1 GKKHELKLYHKWAV
15 RTPRP
20 VKQRLD
26 PTVPLITGQRVLDS
40 LFPMS
45 KGGTGAI
52 PGAFGTGK
60 CVAAGT
66 PILLGDGQLIAIDE
80 LYNRF
85 APERKPGDGFD
96 EQFIEARGVSVFSF
110 DGARLVKQEIS
121 HVYRG
126 KTEKLLKIRT
136 ASGRSATVTP
146 AHKLVRFRPDARF
159 EERPSVELKVG
170 DFIALPRK
178 VPLNASYQTID
189 PYSLEARLVEP
200 EAIEAVRMTT
210 SRLSEEYG
218 SIKAL
223 AQKLGFAEAVVR
235 GYSKGPN
242 RPSTTFV
249 AKLYSLAGLEKPEV
263 SRLTVERGGSS
274 VKIPRVVD
282 EDLGEFLGLL
292 VSDGMIAGRE
302 IRFFNN
308 DIHLLRR
315 FRELGE
321 TLFEARSALKRFRTV
336 DGVAI
341 HSTVIIQ
348 LLRAL
353 GFPKE
358 RKSRNAVVPSVI
370 MKSPD
375 SVAGAFLRGYFLGD
389 GSFSEGT
396 LEVSSESKKLIDGMS
411 YLLTRLG
418 VLYSIMGGKRE
429 GRRLI
434 CKQHQGAEELPGSH
448 EA

>member
-1 GKKHELKLYHKWAV
+1 MLEARHSADQNMRYFFDLHH
-15 RTPRP
+15 
-20 VKQRLD
+20 
-26 PTVPLITGQRVLDS
+26 TVPLYD
-40 LFPMS
+40 
-45 KGGTGAI
+45 
-52 PGAFGTGK
+52 
-60 CVAAGT
+60 
-66 PILLGDGQLIAIDE
+66 
-80 LYNRF
+80 
-85 APERKPGDGFD
+85 
-96 EQFIEARGVSVFSF
+96 
-110 DGARLVKQEIS
+110 
-121 HVYRG
+121 
-126 KTEKLLKIRT
+126 
-136 ASGRSATVTP
+136 
-146 AHKLVRFRPDARF
+146 
-159 EERPSVELKVG
+159 
-170 DFIALPRK
+170 
-178 VPLNASYQTID
+178 SYQTID
-189 PYSLEARLVEP
+189 PYSIEARLVEP
-200 EAIEAVRMTT
+200 EAIEAVRMTI

-218 SIKAL
+218 SMKAL
-223 AQKLGFAEAVVR
+223 AKKLGFAEAVVR
-235 GYSKGPN
+235 DYSKGPN

-358 RKSRNAVVPSVI
+358 RKSRNAVVPSVL

-375 SVAGAFLRGYFLGD
+375 SVAGAFLTAYFTAD

-396 LEVSSESKKLIDGMS
+396 LEVSSESKKLIDG
-411 YLLTRLG
+411 
-418 VLYSIMGGKRE
+418 
-429 GRRLI
+429 
-434 CKQHQGAEELPGSH
+434 
-448 EA
+448 